1 MTLIDKTELLQ
12 NIQKHAGA
20 SDDDPYSFIEDVLY
34 MINNAKEVD
43 DVPVVHGQWL
53 PYEFCTNGTWHKC
66 SICNVA
72 YQYKDCPKPISTI
85 RHNYCPNCGARMD
98 GKENVCSD

>member
-43 DVPVVHGQWL
+43 AVQMVRCADCENWDTSWKPLQAPNDNMELHFCPTTDEFHYADWFCADGVRKVV
-53 PYEFCTNGTWHKC
+53 TNQCK
-66 SICNVA
+66 
-72 YQYKDCPKPISTI
+72 
-85 RHNYCPNCGARMD
+85 
-98 GKENVCSD
+98 SD